1 MFRISTTD
9 TAHERRLVV
18 EGKLVEPWT
27 SELRKT
33 WEASGEGLDGRQRV
47 IDLTNLTV
55 ISREGEEA
63 IFELMRG
70 GAKFCCAGVLIK
82 HVLKQLT
89 HRCGRSSAQFETK
102 S

>member
-1 MFRISTTD
+1 M
-9 TAHERRLVV
+9 V